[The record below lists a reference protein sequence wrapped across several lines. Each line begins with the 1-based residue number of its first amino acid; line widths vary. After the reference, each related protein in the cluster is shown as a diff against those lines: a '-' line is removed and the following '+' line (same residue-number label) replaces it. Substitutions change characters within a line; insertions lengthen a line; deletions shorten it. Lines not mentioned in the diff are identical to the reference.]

1 MIYIIFGMIFKKQIN
16 EFSTLCVN
24 TIRVLAA
31 EAITKAK
38 SGHPGIALGAA
49 PIIYSLFR
57 NHLNVNVNDPFYFN
71 RDRFVLSAGHGSAML
86 YAAMLISG
94 YKSIAMEDFKE
105 FRQLNS
111 KCPGHPENHIL
122 PGIDVGTGP
131 LGQGIAIGVGM
142 AIAEAKLAH
151 KFNKYGKFINHNTYV
166 LFGDG
171 CLEEGVAQEA
181 IAIAGRLKLN
191 KLIMLYD
198 SNKIQLDGKVSDSTN
213 YKVRQLFKANNWNYL
228 HVSNGNNTASV
239 SNAIARAKLSTKPTV
254 IEINTI
260 IGFGSRFQNTNKIH
274 GSPLNDE
281 QIKELRENL
290 NYKIPP
296 FVIHPSV
303 TDDMKIV
310 SKRGITA
317 QKNFNLGLQK
327 LELKD
332 LNLYNEYIRIAEN
345 KFNFDLNWYT
355 NFQVKPE
362 VATRTLFS
370 DVLQPALENNDT
382 FFVGAADLTAS
393 TLIKANKSIP
403 FSNSHKEGQN
413 IYYGVREFAMAS
425 INLGITAHTG
435 CKCIT
440 STFLSFSD
448 YCKNAIRL
456 AAIEHVPAINVFSH
470 DSLTVGEDGPTHQP
484 IEQIPSLRL
493 IPNHSLFRPCNLS
506 ECIYALQYALLS
518 TDKPTTIITSRGTF
532 KQYPSDIE
540 EVKRGAYIIYS
551 CDNHQLTILS
561 TGSEVA
567 TAIEVAEL
575 LKDQIK
581 IRVVSI
587 PSVDVFEQ
595 QGSTYKDSIID
606 KNPIVSIELSSTAP
620 WYKYADLTIGIDQF
634 GKSGKPNDILNHFDL
649 TPEKIKDKILIWYNS
664 YNK

>member
-1 MIYIIFGMIFKKQIN
+1 
-16 EFSTLCVN
+16 
-24 TIRVLAA
+24 
-31 EAITKAK
+31 
-38 SGHPGIALGAA
+38 
-49 PIIYSLFR
+49 
-57 NHLNVNVNDPFYFN
+57 
-71 RDRFVLSAGHGSAML
+71 
-86 YAAMLISG
+86 
-94 YKSIAMEDFKE
+94 
-105 FRQLNS
+105 
-111 KCPGHPENHIL
+111 
-122 PGIDVGTGP
+122 
-131 LGQGIAIGVGM
+131 
-142 AIAEAKLAH
+142 
-151 KFNKYGKFINHNTYV
+151 
-166 LFGDG
+166 
-171 CLEEGVAQEA
+171 
-181 IAIAGRLKLN
+181 
-191 KLIMLYD
+191 
-198 SNKIQLDGKVSDSTN
+198 
-213 YKVRQLFKANNWNYL
+213 
-228 HVSNGNNTASV
+228 
-239 SNAIARAKLSTKPTV
+239 
-254 IEINTI
+254 
-260 IGFGSRFQNTNKIH
+260 
-274 GSPLNDE
+274 
-281 QIKELRENL
+281 
-290 NYKIPP
+290 
-296 FVIHPSV
+296 
-303 TDDMKIV
+303 
-310 SKRGITA
+310 
-317 QKNFNLGLQK
+317 
-327 LELKD
+327 
-332 LNLYNEYIRIAEN
+332 
-345 KFNFDLNWYT
+345 
-355 NFQVKPE
+355 
-362 VATRTLFS
+362 
-370 DVLQPALENNDT
+370 
-382 FFVGAADLTAS
+382 LTAS

-620 WYKYADLTIGIDQF
+620 
-634 GKSGKPNDILNHFDL
+634 
-649 TPEKIKDKILIWYNS
+649 
-664 YNK
+664 

>member
-1 MIYIIFGMIFKKQIN
+1 MIFKKQIN